1 MQLPDFLM
9 EAGYGTVRLT
19 GHRID
24 LYHIMDRH
32 QRGLS
37 PEQIHEDLPTISTE
51 LVEKVLDFA
60 RANQAEVDAYVAEYR
75 AEIERQI
82 RENSPRV
89 SLEELRRRMEQI
101 DPEGLKRLDRLYKE

>member
-9 EAGYGTVRLT
+9 EAGYGTIRLT

-37 PEQIHEDLPTISTE
+37 PEQIHEDLPTIATE

-60 RANQAEVDAYVAEYR
+60 RANKAEVDKYVAEYR
-75 AEIERQI
+75 AELDRQ
-82 RENSPRV
+82 EAAAPRIDW
-89 SLEELRRRMEQI
+89 EELRRRMEQI
-101 DPEGLKRLDRLYKE
+101 DPERLKRLDRLRKE